1 MMLYYF
7 LKKNKKILIFLIILN
22 MNKYD
27 TNLYSRQIG
36 TYGIDTMKK
45 ILNMKILIL
54 GLRGLGIEIA
64 KNIILSGT
72 KKVTIFDDNI
82 CLINDLSSNFYIN
95 ENDININR
103 RDKSCLNKLCELNPY
118 VEVSI
123 IENKNDIK
131 EKILEHDILIITELI
146 NKEILYEYNNI
157 CRENKKG
164 FIYSCSLGLCG
175 FIFNDFGDEHFIY
188 NKEGKEEQSFY
199 IKNICK
205 KDNKYLVTIE
215 ENEDEN
221 LYKTSSDY
229 FSFKNING
237 MDKLNNENYVKI
249 KIKSSNSFFIEN
261 TNDYGEYISG
271 GNIYEKFIPEKIKFN
286 SFKESLFNPFTKE
299 SKGKTLNIKNNNKEQ
314 FHITIIALHNYY
326 ILHNK
331 LPDLN
336 NENDINETIKLIKM
350 LIEIGKEKDWIKKI
364 KENELDIN
372 YISKIIKWSK
382 SQISPICTFLGGIV
396 TQEIIKFTGKYI
408 PIKQWFHFDFFEVN
422 NNLNNNEI
430 KLLNSRYDDQ
440 ISIFGNE
447 IFNKLNNMNLFM
459 IGAGALG
466 CEFIKIFSLMGISK
480 NKNKNI
486 TITDNDNIELSN
498 LNRQFLFRN
507 KDIQKSKSEIA
518 CKVSKELNKDIN
530 FKSYNYKVDKETENI
545 FNDEFWENQNLIIS
559 AVDNKNAR
567 LYIDNQCTFYK
578 LPFFES
584 GTLGTSASSTI
595 ILPNETICY
604 NDLPI
609 VKKKEIPLCTLKSF
623 PSNIEHCVEWGK
635 IFFEEL
641 FYLNIQNLI
650 FLISNNEEFFKMIFN
665 NINKE
670 IILEQLNDVNDLFQI
685 YINKNYDDVIKYS
698 VNKFDLF
705 FNENIKSLLIEH
717 PKDCID
723 KDGLLFWNHS
733 RKIPHSII
741 YDSNDEICFTFIKS
755 MINIYTRILKIKIN
769 NINDNYIKNKSNEYL
784 NELKNKKELNNE
796 NIDEKINKLK
806 TNIINNLSKVNNSEN
821 IIPETFEKDNEE
833 NSHIDLIYS
842 MSILRARNY
851 NIEENNKEK
860 IKQIITNIV
869 PAIISSTSSIAG
881 FVSLQIYSLLQSNDR
896 KNFKNLSFELINN
909 YYSISYPEEVNKSKD
924 IEATSNSLGLKNI
937 PSNFTIWDNIEIKGP
952 LNVKDFIDLI
962 EKKYDFN
969 INFINSDNI
978 CLFDVLLSEDD
989 DEDYLKNIEDL
1000 YYEKHKINYKKK
1012 YIKIKI
1018 VGIQGKF
1025 SVQMPIIKYIV

>member
-1 MMLYYF
+1 
-7 LKKNKKILIFLIILN
+7 
-22 MNKYD
+22 MNKYNS
-27 TNLYSRQIG
+27 NLYSRQVG

-45 ILNMKILIL
+45 ILNMKILII
-54 GLRGLGIEIA
+54 GLRGLGIEIS
-64 KNIILSGT
+64 KNIILSGIR
-72 KKVTIFDDNI
+72 KLTIFDDNI
-82 CLINDLSSNFYIN
+82 CLINDLSSNFYIS

-103 RDKSCLNKLCELNPY
+103 RDKSCLKKLCELNPY

-123 IENKNDIK
+123 IENKNEIK

-175 FIFNDFGDEHFIY
+175 FIFNDFGDEHIIY
-188 NKEGKEEQSFY
+188 NKEGKEEQKFY
-199 IKNICK
+199 INNICK
-205 KDNKYLVTIE
+205 KDDKYFVTIKQ
-215 ENEDEN
+215 NEDEN
-221 LYKTSSDY
+221 LYKTTSDY

-271 GNIYEKFIPEKIKFN
+271 GIIYEKFIPEKMKFN

-299 SKGKTLNIKNNNKEQ
+299 SKGKILNIKNNNKEQ

-336 NENDINETIKLIKM
+336 NQNDINETIKLIKM

-382 SQISPICTFLGGIV
+382 SEISPICSFLGGIV
-396 TQEIIKFTGKYI
+396 TQEIIKFTGKYT
-408 PIKQWFHFDFFEVN
+408 PIKQWFHFDFFELSD
-422 NNLNNNEI
+422 NLNIKNNTI
-430 KLLNSRYDDQ
+430 NLLNSRYDDQ
-440 ISIFGNE
+440 IAIFGNE
-447 IFNKLNNMNLFM
+447 ICNKLNNMNLFM

-486 TITDNDNIELSN
+486 TVTDNDNIELSN

-530 FKSYNYKVDKETENI
+530 FISYNYKVDKDTENI

-578 LPFFES
+578 IPFFES

-595 ILPNETICY
+595 ILPNKTICY

-641 FYLNIQNLI
+641 FYLNIQNLE
-650 FLISNNEEFFKMIFN
+650 FLIGNNEEFFKMIFN
-665 NINKE
+665 NIKKE
-670 IILEQLNDVNDLFQI
+670 TIFEQLNDVNDLFNI
-685 YINKNYDDVIKYS
+685 YINKNCDELIKYA
-698 VNKFDLF
+698 VNKFNLF
-705 FNENIKSLLIEH
+705 FNENINNLLIEY
-717 PKDCID
+717 PKDCVD
-723 KDGLLFWNHS
+723 KDGLLFWNES
-733 RKIPHSII
+733 RKIPHCII

-755 MINIYTRILKIKIN
+755 MINIYIRILKLKTD
-769 NINDNYIKNKSNEYL
+769 NINDDYIKNKSNEYI
-784 NELKNKKELNNE
+784 NELKNKKEINNE
-796 NIDEKINKLK
+796 NIDDLINKLK
-806 TNIINNLSKVNNSEN
+806 TNILNNLPKVNNSEN
-821 IIPETFEKDNEE
+821 LIPETFEKDNEE
-833 NSHIDLIYS
+833 NSHIDFIYS

-851 NIEENNKEK
+851 NIEEKNKEK
-860 IKQIITNIV
+860 INSIITNIT

-881 FVSLQIYSLLQSNDR
+881 FVSLQIYSLLQTNDI
-896 KNFKNLSFELINN
+896 KYFSNLSFELAKN

-924 IEATSNSLGLKNI
+924 IEPTSNKLGIKNI
-937 PSNFTIWDNIEIKGP
+937 PSEFTIWDNIEIKGP

-962 EKKYDFN
+962 ENKYEFN

-978 CLFDVLLSEDD
+978 CLFDVLLSDDD

-1000 YYEKHKINYKKK
+1000 YYEKHNIKYKKK

-1018 VGIQGKF
+1018 VGVKGKY
-1025 SVQMPIIKYIV
+1025 SVKMPIIKYIL